1 MLKSKYT
8 PVQLGMALS
17 KTITK
22 QKLELERPAYPTK
35 KIEWIKSTCDELI
48 NLLEREVNNFNAN
61 NPDEELGAT
70 DVVSAAQTTL
80 NRLLKAMGVTK
91 KKDS

>member
-1 MLKSKYT
+1 MIKSKYS

-17 KTITK
+17 KTILK
-22 QKLELERPAYPTK
+22 QKKELEKPIYPTK
-35 KIEWIKSTCDELI
+35 KIEWIKSTCNEMI
-48 NLLEREVNNFNAN
+48 NILEREVNKFNAD
-61 NPDEELGAT
+61 NPGEELGAN
-70 DVVSAAQTTL
+70 DVISAAQTTL